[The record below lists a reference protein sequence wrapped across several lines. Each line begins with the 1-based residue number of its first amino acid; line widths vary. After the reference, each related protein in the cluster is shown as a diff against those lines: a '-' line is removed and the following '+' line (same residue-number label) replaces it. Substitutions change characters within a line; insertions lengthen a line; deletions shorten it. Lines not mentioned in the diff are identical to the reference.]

1 VSISRLLRPRSVAIV
16 GASAKP
22 GSLGGG
28 VLANLERF
36 RFGGPLHLVNPRY
49 DRIGERPC
57 VHSIPELPDGIDC
70 VVLAIPQAQVLD
82 SVRACAEKG
91 IGGLIVLAGGFAE
104 ADEEGKNAQE
114 QIAALAQGAGLA
126 LQGPNCLGM
135 INYVDGVPLVF
146 GTAPFDA
153 LGDRKGVAVVSQS
166 GAMASAVRV
175 ALQARGIGV
184 SYSVSTGNEAALGA
198 EDFLEEFI
206 ADPHTRV
213 IAMLMEQIRRPARF
227 LELATVARKAGKFI
241 VLHHLGRSAAG
252 REAAKTHTGALSG
265 DYAIMAAQ
273 VVARGVC
280 LVDSLELL
288 IDVPELLIRLK
299 KVRAPGGTAI
309 VAESGA
315 FKGMALDFC
324 ETVGLELPRLSA
336 ATQNALAHEL
346 PAFSPPSNPL
356 DLTAQALVDPDLYR
370 RVLDVIGRD
379 AAFGSVVITI
389 SLPSADSADR
399 KLPRIISAL
408 ESLDGSQAVV
418 FAMLGEDCP
427 IPATHV
433 EKIRNTGTPFFR
445 SPERAFRALAAL
457 KRLSRPPTDIAP
469 AARSATSARN
479 AVTAASAIAPPSAFA
494 ADSASATHSP
504 ATRLEPGVLPEYRAK
519 QLLAAYGL
527 QMPPSRLVAS
537 LEDALKAAAE
547 LGFPL
552 ALKAQSSR
560 LPHKSEVGA
569 VALDI
574 RDAASLSAAWVSM
587 RDRLAVERAD
597 VTLDGMLLER
607 MGEAGIELIIGAR
620 NEGGWGPVILVG
632 LGGIL
637 TEVLQDVVFIPAGV
651 GRCDIARALRTL
663 KGARLFDGYRG
674 SPPADVE
681 ATVSVVETLG
691 AFLLQHPE
699 ILEADLNPVRIHAR
713 GRGATVLD
721 ALFVVG

>member
-16 GASAKP
+16 GASATP

-36 RFGGPLHLVNPRY
+36 RFAGPLHLVNPRY

-57 VHSIPELPDGIDC
+57 VRSIPELPDGIDC
-70 VVLAIPQAQVLD
+70 AVLAIPHQHVLD
-82 SVRACAEKG
+82 SVRACAAKG

-104 ADEEGKNAQE
+104 AGEEGKSAQE
-114 QIAALAQGAGLA
+114 QLAAIAQGADLA
-126 LQGPNCLGM
+126 LQGPNCLGS
-135 INYVDGVPLVF
+135 INYVDGVPLMF

-153 LGDRKGVAVVSQS
+153 LGERTGVAVVSQS

-184 SYSVSTGNEAALGA
+184 SYCVSTGNEAVLGA

-227 LELATVARKAGKFI
+227 LELATLARKAGKFI
-241 VLHHLGRSAAG
+241 VLHHLGHSAAG

-265 DYAIMAAQ
+265 DYSIMAAQ
-273 VVARGVC
+273 VLARGVC

-288 IDVPELLIRLK
+288 IDVPELMIRLRNP
-299 KVRAPGGTAI
+299 RARGGTAI

-315 FKGMALDFC
+315 FKGLALDFC
-324 ETVGLELPRLSA
+324 ARVGLELPRLSA
-336 ATQNALAHEL
+336 ATQEALAGEL

-356 DLTAQALVDPDLYR
+356 DLTAQALIDPDLYR
-370 RVLDVIGRD
+370 RVLAVIGRD
-379 AAFGSVVITI
+379 DAFGSVVVTI

-399 KLPRIISAL
+399 KLPRIIDAL
-408 ESLDGSQAVV
+408 GSLDGRQAVV

-427 IPATHV
+427 IPVAHV
-433 EKIRNTGTPFFR
+433 ERIRKTGTPFFR

-457 KRLSRPPTDIAP
+457 KSLARLPTATVPIARGM
-469 AARSATSARN
+469 AA
-479 AVTAASAIAPPSAFA
+479 P
-494 ADSASATHSP
+494 
-504 ATRLEPGVLPEYRAK
+504 LEAGVLPEYRAK
-519 QLLAAYGL
+519 QLLAACGL
-527 QMPPSRLVAS
+527 QMPPSRLVTS
-537 LEDALKAAAE
+537 LEDAFTAAE
-547 LGFPL
+547 QVGFPL

-569 VALDI
+569 VVLDI
-574 RDAASLSAAWVSM
+574 RDGASLRAAWVTM
-587 RDRLAVERAD
+587 QDRLAVERAD
-597 VTLDGMLLER
+597 VSLDGMLLER
-607 MGEAGIELIIGAR
+607 MGEPGIEIIIGAR

-651 GRCDIARALRTL
+651 GRCDIARALRSL

-681 ATVSVVETLG
+681 AIINVVETLS
-691 AFLLQHPE
+691 AFLLEHPE
-699 ILEADLNPVRIHAR
+699 ILEADLNPVRVHAR
-713 GRGATVLD
+713 GLGATVLD

>member
-1 VSISRLLRPRSVAIV
+1 
-16 GASAKP
+16 
-22 GSLGGG
+22 
-28 VLANLERF
+28 LANLQRF
-36 RFGGPLHLVNPRY
+36 RFGGALHLVNPRY

-57 VHSIPELPDGIDC
+57 TRSIAELPDGIDC
-70 VVLAIPQAQVLD
+70 AVLAIPHAHVVD

-104 ADEEGKNAQE
+104 AGEKGKRAQE
-114 QIAALAQGAGLA
+114 EITAIARSSGVA

-135 INYVDGVPLVF
+135 INYVDGVPLMF
-146 GTAPFDA
+146 GAAPFA
-153 LGDRKGVAVVSQS
+153 ELGDRKGVAVVSQS

-175 ALQARGIGV
+175 ALQARGIGL
-184 SYSVSTGNEAALGA
+184 SYSVSTGNEASLGA

-213 IAMLMEQIRRPARF
+213 IAMLMEQMARPERF
-227 LELATVARKAGKFI
+227 LELATLARKAGKYV

-273 VVARGVC
+273 VTARGVC

-288 IDVPELLIRLK
+288 IDVPELLIRLQSP
-299 KVRAPGGTAI
+299 RSPGGTAI

-324 ETVGLELPRLSA
+324 ESVGLDLPKLSAPTQAALAKELP
-336 ATQNALAHEL
+336 
-346 PAFSPPSNPL
+346 PFSPPSNPL
-356 DLTAQALVDPDLYR
+356 DLTAQALIDPDLYR
-370 RVLDVIGRD
+370 RVLDQIARD
-379 AAFGSVVITI
+379 SAFGSVVVTI

-399 KLPRIISAL
+399 KLPPIIDAL
-408 ESLDGSQAVV
+408 AKLDGNQAVV

-427 IPATHV
+427 IPMAYV
-433 EKIRNTGTPFFR
+433 DRIRATGTPFFR

-457 KRLSRPPTDIAP
+457 KGLARIPAVIAP
-469 AARSATSARN
+469 AVRGVATA
-479 AVTAASAIAPPSAFA
+479 
-494 ADSASATHSP
+494 
-504 ATRLEPGVLPEYRAK
+504 LEPGILPEYRAK
-519 QLLAAYGL
+519 QLLAQNGL
-527 QMPPSRLVAS
+527 KMPRSRLVTS
-537 LEDALKAAAE
+537 LGQALTAAKE
-547 LGFPL
+547 LDFPL

-574 RDAASLSAAWVSM
+574 RDEAALRSAWFTM
-587 RDRLAVERAD
+587 QERLAEERAD
-597 VTLDGMLLER
+597 VSLDGMLLEC
-607 MGEAGIELIIGAR
+607 MAEPGIEIIIGAR

-651 GRCDIARALRTL
+651 GRPDIARALRSL

-674 SPPADVE
+674 APPADVD
-681 ATVSVVETLG
+681 ATITVVEILSD
-691 AFLLQHPE
+691 FLLQHPE
-699 ILEADLNPVRIHAR
+699 IVEADLNPVRVHAR

-721 ALFVVG
+721 ALFVVGDPMEARKQHLPPT

>member
-1 VSISRLLRPRSVAIV
+1 MSISRLLRPRSVAIV
-16 GASAKP
+16 GASPTP

-28 VLANLERF
+28 VLANLQRF
-36 RFGGPLHLVNPRY
+36 RFGGALHLVNPRY

-57 VHSIPELPDGIDC
+57 TRSIAELPDGIDC
-70 VVLAIPQAQVLD
+70 AVLAIPHAHVVD

-104 ADEEGKNAQE
+104 AGEKGKRAQE
-114 QIAALAQGAGLA
+114 EITAIAQNSGVA

-135 INYVDGVPLVF
+135 INYVDGVPLMF
-146 GTAPFDA
+146 GSAPFA
-153 LGDRKGVAVVSQS
+153 ELGDRKGVAVVSQS

-175 ALQARGIGV
+175 ALQARGIGL
-184 SYSVSTGNEAALGA
+184 SYSVSTGNEASLGA

-213 IAMLMEQIRRPARF
+213 IAMLMEQIRRPERF
-227 LELATVARKAGKFI
+227 LELATLARKAGKYV

-273 VVARGVC
+273 VTARGVC

-299 KVRAPGGTAI
+299 SPRSPGGTAI

-324 ETVGLELPRLSA
+324 ESVGLDLPKLSAPTQTALAKELP
-336 ATQNALAHEL
+336 
-346 PAFSPPSNPL
+346 PFSPPSNPL
-356 DLTAQALVDPDLYR
+356 DLTAQALIDPDLYR
-370 RVLDVIGRD
+370 RVLEQIARD
-379 AAFGSVVITI
+379 PAFGSVVVTI
-389 SLPSADSADR
+389 GLPSADSADR
-399 KLPRIISAL
+399 KLPAIIDAL
-408 ESLDGSQAVV
+408 AKLEGNQAVL

-427 IPATHV
+427 IPLAYV
-433 EKIRNTGTPFFR
+433 DRIRATGTPFFR

-457 KRLSRPPTDIAP
+457 KGLSRTPSVIAP
-469 AARSATSARN
+469 AVSRAAT
-479 AVTAASAIAPPSAFA
+479 P
-494 ADSASATHSP
+494 
-504 ATRLEPGVLPEYRAK
+504 LEPGILPEYRAK
-519 QLLAAYGL
+519 QLLSQSGL
-527 QMPPSRLVAS
+527 KMPRSRLVTS
-537 LEDALKAAAE
+537 LEAALKAADE
-547 LGFPL
+547 LEYPI

-574 RDAASLSAAWVSM
+574 RDSAALRSAWSTM
-587 RDRLAVERAD
+587 QERLAEERAD
-597 VTLDGMLLER
+597 VSLDGMLLER
-607 MGEAGIELIIGAR
+607 MAEPGIEIIIGAR

-651 GRCDIARALRTL
+651 GRPEIARALRSL

-674 SPPADVE
+674 SPPADLD
-681 ATVSVVETLG
+681 ATITVVEILSE
-691 AFLLQHPE
+691 FLLQHPE
-699 ILEADLNPVRIHAR
+699 IVEADLNPVRVHAR

-721 ALFVVG
+721 ALFVVGDPMEARRQHLTST

>member
-1 VSISRLLRPRSVAIV
+1 MSISRLLRPRSVAIV
-16 GASAKP
+16 GASATP

-36 RFGGPLHLVNPRY
+36 RFGGALHLVNPRY

-57 VHSIPELPDGIDC
+57 VRSISELPDGIDC
-70 VVLAIPQAQVLD
+70 AVLAIPHAHVLD
-82 SVRACAEKG
+82 SVRACAAKG

-104 ADEEGKNAQE
+104 AGEQGKSAQE
-114 QIAALAQGAGLA
+114 QLAAIAQGADLA
-126 LQGPNCLGM
+126 LQGPNCLGS
-135 INYVDGVPLVF
+135 INYVNGVPLMF

-153 LGDRKGVAVVSQS
+153 LGDRTGVAVVSQS

-184 SYSVSTGNEAALGA
+184 SYSVSTGNEAVLGA

-213 IAMLMEQIRRPARF
+213 IAMLMEQIRRPAKF
-227 LELATVARKAGKFI
+227 LELATLARKAGKFV
-241 VLHHLGRSAAG
+241 VLHHLGHSAAG

-265 DYAIMAAQ
+265 DYEIMAAQ
-273 VVARGVC
+273 VLARGVC
-280 LVDSLELL
+280 LVNSLELL
-288 IDVPELLIRLK
+288 IDVPEMLLRLRNP
-299 KVRAPGGTAI
+299 RAQGGTAI

-324 ETVGLELPRLSA
+324 ETVGLELPQLSA
-336 ATQNALAHEL
+336 ATQEALASEL
-346 PAFSPPSNPL
+346 PPFSPPSNPL
-356 DLTAQALVDPDLYR
+356 DLTAQALIDPDLYR
-370 RVLDVIGRD
+370 RVLAVIARD
-379 AAFGSVVITI
+379 SAFGSVVVTI

-399 KLPRIISAL
+399 KLPRIIDAL

-427 IPATHV
+427 IPVAYV
-433 EKIRNTGTPFFR
+433 DRIRKTGAPFFR

-457 KRLSRPPTDIAP
+457 KGLSRLPTANVP
-469 AARSATSARN
+469 AARG
-479 AVTAASAIAPPSAFA
+479 VGAP
-494 ADSASATHSP
+494 
-504 ATRLEPGVLPEYRAK
+504 LEPGVMPEYRAK
-519 QLLAAYGL
+519 QLLAGCGL
-527 QMPPSRLVAS
+527 KMPPSRLVVS
-537 LEDALKAAAE
+537 LEDASTAAAE
-547 LGFPL
+547 IGFPL
-552 ALKAQSSR
+552 AVKAQSSR

-574 RDAASLSAAWVSM
+574 RDDASLRSAWVAM
-587 RDRLAVERAD
+587 QDRLAVERAD
-597 VTLDGMLLER
+597 VSLDGMLLER
-607 MGEAGIELIIGAR
+607 MGEPGIEIIIGAR

-651 GRCDIARALRTL
+651 GRCDIARALRSL

-681 ATVSVVETLG
+681 AVINVVETLSG
-691 AFLLQHPE
+691 FLLQHPE
-699 ILEADLNPVRIHAR
+699 ILEADLNPVRVHAR
-713 GRGATVLD
+713 GQGATVLD

>member
-1 VSISRLLRPRSVAIV
+1 MSISRLLRPRSVAIV

-70 VVLAIPQAQVLD
+70 AVLAIPQAQVLD

-104 ADEEGKNAQE
+104 ADAEGKDAQE

-135 INYVDGVPLVF
+135 INYVDGVPLMF

-457 KRLSRPPTDIAP
+457 KRLSRPPAAIAP
-469 AARSATSARN
+469 AARSA
-479 AVTAASAIAPPSAFA
+479 
-494 ADSASATHSP
+494 SATHST
-504 ATRLEPGVLPEYRAK
+504 AARLEPGVLPEYRAK
-519 QLLAAYGL
+519 QLLAASGL
-527 QMPPSRLVAS
+527 QMPPSRLVVS
-537 LEDALKAAAE
+537 LEDALTAAAE
-547 LGFPL
+547 LGYPL

-574 RDAASLSAAWVSM
+574 RDSASLSAAWVAM

-607 MGEAGIELIIGAR
+607 MGEPGIELIIGAR

-699 ILEADLNPVRIHAR
+699 IVEADLNPVRVHAR
-713 GRGATVLD
+713 GQGATVLD